1 MLQNLV
7 LLSIA
12 GATGTLARY
21 GMGELVSHLAGRKFP
36 WSTLSINLLG
46 SLLFGLVW
54 TLADE
59 RKLISPQTG
68 LVILTGFM
76 GAFTTFSTFAFE
88 SSQLL
93 STGRWDLLLANLLA
107 QNGLGLLAVFAG
119 RALAQWGSSS

>member
-7 LLSIA
+7 LLSVA
-12 GATGTLARY
+12 GAAGTLARY
-21 GMGELVSHLAGRKFP
+21 GMSEIVSHLLGRRFP
-36 WSTLSINLLG
+36 WSTLSVNLLG

-59 RKLISPQTG
+59 RKLISPQAG

-88 SSQLL
+88 SGQLL
-93 STGRWDLLLANLLA
+93 SAAKWDLLFANVAA

-119 RALAQWGSSS
+119 RAVARWM

>member
-1 MLQNLV
+1 MFQNLV
-7 LLSIA
+7 LLSVA
-12 GATGTLARY
+12 GAVGTLARY
-21 GMGELVSHLAGRKFP
+21 GMSEMVSHLVGRKFP
-36 WSTLSINLLG
+36 WSTLSVNLLG

-59 RKLISPQTG
+59 RKLISPQAG

-93 STGRWDLLLANLLA
+93 SAAKWDLLLANVVA

-119 RALAQWGSSS
+119 RALARWM

>member
-1 MLQNLV
+1 MFQNLV
-7 LLSIA
+7 LLSVA
-12 GATGTLARY
+12 GAAGTLARY
-21 GMGELVSHLAGRKFP
+21 GMSEMVSHLLGRKFP
-36 WSTLSINLLG
+36 WSTLSVNLLG

-59 RKLISPQTG
+59 RKLISPQAG

-88 SSQLL
+88 SGQLL
-93 STGRWDLLLANLLA
+93 STARWDLLLANLAA

-119 RALAQWGSSS
+119 RTLARWM